1 MAALGL
7 VLPFVIFGLLILA
20 GCVAIAYFRP
30 REERAG
36 CLLVSGSLFLLC
48 AFLTAW
54 FLIAANTA

>member
-1 MAALGL
+1 MS
-7 VLPFVIFGLLILA
+7 FVIFGLLILA